1 MTVLVVAGWVC
12 FLGLAIFLLALW
24 WFERRE
30 RRLREHRK
38 VEISELAMIFQ
49 TLRDVV
55 SEQKILAKEFNENV
69 EEKIGVVKKIVNE
82 AKNKLVEIEE
92 AITKCNRRV
101 QEVEEEIELVLSRM
115 GRLKELLSE
124 RESEI
129 YRTINETENV
139 LVEVKERLKSDVE
152 ERKAEESNINVK
164 SEFFE
169 MKSNSGSVKPDHEE
183 SSECGPINEEEVV
196 EKEGQ
201 ISEEMKSLKSAY
213 SSILGV
219 DGERIDAEAKK
230 VELESEDDGERK
242 VDLTPVQKIVLEY
255 HKSGM
260 TTSEIAKELGITKG
274 EVRLI
279 LSLALAKID
288 KGNND

>member
-12 FLGLAIFLLALW
+12 FLGLAIFLIALW
-24 WFERRE
+24 WFDRRE

-101 QEVEEEIELVLSRM
+101 QEIEEEIELILSRM
-115 GRLKELLSE
+115 GKLKELLSE
-124 RESEI
+124 RESGI
-129 YRTINETENV
+129 YKTINETESV
-139 LVEVKERLKSDVE
+139 LVEIKERLKSDVE
-152 ERKAEESNINVK
+152 ERKVEKSNTNVK

-169 MKSNSGSVKPDHEE
+169 MGSNSGSVKPEYE
-183 SSECGPINEEEVV
+183 GSSVCEPKNEEEVV
-196 EKEGQ
+196 EKKGE
-201 ISEEMKSLKSAY
+201 ISEEIKSLKSAY
-213 SSILGV
+213 NSILGV
-219 DGERIDAEAKK
+219 DEERIDTEAKGE
-230 VELESEDDGERK
+230 ELVCKDDSERK

-279 LSLALAKID
+279 LSLALAKVD